1 MARGN
6 SSEERGSRGSRKSD
20 RIELTVPV
28 EVEGMDPDGQTFAEK
43 TVTLN
48 VGRHGAMLQLAQKLF
63 PEQDLTVRK
72 PGGDPIEAV
81 VVGMTEA
88 GEGRFTYGL
97 VFKDE
102 ARNFWGIEFPELTD
116 ADKAAARV
124 LLECRV
130 CSKRELTYLNEVE
143 MLVFYA
149 NRSITRP
156 CGKCAAST
164 SWVRG
169 EHDAWVGPPPERVA
183 EKEKIDGRSIK
194 RKHTRLKLRMDV
206 CVRTLEYGD
215 DVARLDDI
223 SRGGFGFRSR
233 KRYVKNQRV
242 EAATNYRKG
251 SPNIFVPARITSVG
265 RPGNDEFVRYGVAY
279 LSEEDA
285 SPRKQGAG
293 AQA

>member
-1 MARGN
+1 M
-6 SSEERGSRGSRKSD
+6 SEERGSRGPRKSD
-20 RIELTVPV
+20 RIELSVPV
-28 EVEGMDPDGQTFAEK
+28 EIVGLGPDGQTFAEK
-43 TVTLN
+43 TSTLN

-72 PGGDPIEAV
+72 PDADPIEAM

-124 LLECRV
+124 LLECRA
-130 CSKRELTYLNEVE
+130 CGKRELTYLNEVE
-143 MLVFYA
+143 MLVFHA
-149 NRSITRP
+149 NRSITRH

-164 SWVRG
+164 SWVRA
-169 EHDAWVGPPPERVA
+169 EHDAWVGPPPEQAA
-183 EKEKIDGRSIK
+183 ETEKIDGRSIK
-194 RKHTRLKLRMDV
+194 RKHTRVKLRMEV
-206 CVRTLEYGD
+206 CVRTLEHGD

-223 SRGGFGFRSR
+223 CSGGFGFRSR

-242 EAATNYRKG
+242 EAATNYHKG
-251 SPNIFVPARITSVG
+251 APNIFVPARITSAG
-265 RPGNDEFVRYGVAY
+265 KPGNDEFARYGVAY

-285 SPRKQGAG
+285 SPRKREAG
-293 AQA
+293 AKA